1 MKNFKA
7 TVKEEAALIMSR
19 IKKNSISLALTQTN
33 EGMLISEEMSIPYVL
48 KLLDDLKNKKWTAGK

>member
-33 EGMLISEEMSIPYVL
+33 EGMVISEEMSIPYVL